1 MPRTVACHGGH
12 LLGGGRQGTGN
23 SMLGW
28 FVGRT
33 LRRNA
38 LRDVDTAQSVM
49 TPDARLAVARRVI
62 AQMTLIERQRD
73 AANGAIDL
81 QRAVLRQATADK
93 RAVGGHKARRSD
105 PARMAASLVESWVG
119 ARLAATQRKIS
130 MRAYER
136 IDAVIWQFIADTI
149 DPAEIQALLE
159 AQVQQRA
166 T

>member
-1 MPRTVACHGGH
+1 
-12 LLGGGRQGTGN
+12 
-23 SMLGW
+23 MLGW

-38 LRDVDTAQSVM
+38 LRDVDTAQNVM
-49 TPDARLAVARRVI
+49 APEARLAVARRVF
-62 AQMTLIERQRD
+62 AQMALVERQRD

-81 QRAVLRQATADK
+81 QKAVLRQATADK
-93 RAVGGHKARRSD
+93 RAVGRHKARLSD
-105 PARMAASLVESWVG
+105 PVRTAASLVESWVG

-130 MRAYER
+130 MRAYDR

-149 DPAEIQALLE
+149 DPAEIQALLG
-159 AQVQQRA
+159 AQLQRPA

>member
-1 MPRTVACHGGH
+1 
-12 LLGGGRQGTGN
+12 
-23 SMLGW
+23 MLGW

-38 LRDVDTAQSVM
+38 LRDVNTAQRLM
-49 TPDARLAVARRVI
+49 APDARLAVARRVI
-62 AQMTLIERQRD
+62 AQIVLIERQRG

-81 QRAVLRQATADK
+81 QKAVLRQAAAHK
-93 RAVGGHKARRSD
+93 RAVAGYKARRSD
-105 PARMAASLVESWVG
+105 PAGMAASLVESWVR

-149 DPAEIQALLE
+149 DPGEIQALLGE
-159 AQVQQRA
+159 QAQ
-166 T
+166 

>member
-1 MPRTVACHGGH
+1 
-12 LLGGGRQGTGN
+12 
-23 SMLGW
+23 MLGW

-38 LRDVDTAQSVM
+38 LRDVDTAQNVM

-93 RAVGGHKARRSD
+93 RAVGRRKARCSD

-159 AQVQQRA
+159 AQVPRRA

>member
-1 MPRTVACHGGH
+1 
-12 LLGGGRQGTGN
+12 
-23 SMLGW
+23 MLSW

-38 LRDVDTAQSVM
+38 LRDLDNAKNVM
-49 TPDARLAVARRVI
+49 APDARLAVARRVI
-62 AQMTLIERQRD
+62 VQMALIERQRG

-81 QRAVLRQATADK
+81 QKAVLRQATADK

-105 PARMAASLVESWVG
+105 PARIAASLVESWVG

-149 DPAEIQALLE
+149 DPAEIQALLGAE
-159 AQVQQRA
+159 AR
-166 T
+166 

>member
-1 MPRTVACHGGH
+1 
-12 LLGGGRQGTGN
+12 
-23 SMLGW
+23 MLGW

-38 LRDVDTAQSVM
+38 LRDVDTAQNVM

-81 QRAVLRQATADK
+81 QKAALRQATADK
-93 RAVGGHKARRSD
+93 RAAGGHKARRSD
-105 PARMAASLVESWVG
+105 PARMAASLVESWLG

-130 MRAYER
+130 MRAYEKV
-136 IDAVIWQFIADTI
+136 DAVIWQFIADTI
-149 DPAEIQALLE
+149 DPAEIQALLG
-159 AQVQQRA
+159 AQEQ
-166 T
+166 

>member
-1 MPRTVACHGGH
+1 
-12 LLGGGRQGTGN
+12 
-23 SMLGW
+23 MLGW
-28 FVGRT
+28 FVGRA

-38 LRDVDTAQSVM
+38 LRDVDTAQNVM

-62 AQMTLIERQRD
+62 AQMALIERQRD

-81 QRAVLRQATADK
+81 HKAVLRQATADK
-93 RAVGGHKARRSD
+93 RAVGGHKARPD

-119 ARLAATQRKIS
+119 ARLAATQRRIS

-136 IDAVIWQFIADTI
+136 IDAVIWQFVADTI
-149 DPAEIQALLE
+149 DPAEIQALLG
-159 AQVQQRA
+159 AQVQRRV

>member
-1 MPRTVACHGGH
+1 
-12 LLGGGRQGTGN
+12 
-23 SMLGW
+23 MLGW

-38 LRDVDTAQSVM
+38 LRDLDNAKNVM
-49 TPDARLAVARRVI
+49 PPDARLAVARRVI
-62 AQMTLIERQRD
+62 AQMALIERQRG

-81 QRAVLRQATADK
+81 QMAVLRQATADK
-93 RAVGGHKARRSD
+93 RAVRGHKAQRSD

-149 DPAEIQALLE
+149 DPAEIQALLGAE
-159 AQVQQRA
+159 SQSRA